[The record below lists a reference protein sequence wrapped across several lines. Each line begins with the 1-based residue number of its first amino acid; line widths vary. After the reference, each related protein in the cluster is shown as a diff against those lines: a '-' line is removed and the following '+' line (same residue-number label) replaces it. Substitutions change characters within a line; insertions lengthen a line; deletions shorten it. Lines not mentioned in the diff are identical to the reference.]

1 MTATLQVTEKPTAQR
16 YFTEEEYLA
25 LEEAAEDKSEY
36 LDGEIIP
43 MTGGSTNH
51 NQISGN
57 LYIALSLALKK
68 QNYRIFMGDVR
79 LWMTKK
85 RIYTYPDVMVI
96 PGKPEYFNNRKDT
109 VMNPQVIIEVLSKST
124 KAYDRSDKFKFYQT
138 IPTFQEYVLID
149 QSQVYVE
156 HYCKLANK
164 RWSYSQYDE
173 EDAALVFSSFQVEV
187 PLADVYEKVDFEAE
201 NEPENEP
208 EKSEEE

>member
-1 MTATLQVTEKPTAQR
+1 VTATLQVTEQPTSQR
-16 YFTEEEYLA
+16 YFTPEEYLT

-79 LWMTKK
+79 LWMPKK
-85 RIYTYPDVMVI
+85 RFYTYPDVMVI
-96 PGKPEYFNNRKDT
+96 LGKPEYYNNRKDT
-109 VMNPQVIIEVLSKST
+109 VINPQVIIEVLSKST
-124 KAYDRSDKFKFYQT
+124 KNYDRSDKFQFYQT
-138 IPTFQEYVLID
+138 LPTFQEYILID
-149 QSQVYVE
+149 QSRIYVE
-156 HYCKLANK
+156 QYCKLANK

-173 EDAALVFSSFQVEV
+173 EDTALVFDFFKVEV
-187 PLADVYEKVDFEAE
+187 PLADMYEKVDFEAE
-201 NEPENEP
+201 NEPEDSAGE
-208 EKSEEE
+208 

>member
-1 MTATLQVTEKPTAQR
+1 MTATLQVTEQPTSQR
-16 YFTEEEYLA
+16 YFTPEEYLT

-96 PGKPEYFNNRKDT
+96 PGKPEYYNNRKDT
-109 VMNPQVIIEVLSKST
+109 VINPQVIIEVLSKST
-124 KAYDRSDKFKFYQT
+124 KSYDRSDKFQFYQT
-138 IPTFQEYVLID
+138 LPTFQEYILID
-149 QSQVYVE
+149 QSRIYVE
-156 HYCKLANK
+156 QYCKLANK

-173 EDAALVFSSFQVEV
+173 EDTALVFDFFQVEV
-187 PLADVYEKVDFEAE
+187 PLADMYEKVDFEAE
-201 NEPENEP
+201 NEPEE
-208 EKSEEE
+208 SAEE